1 MLQIFLA
8 VHQYLPFGCNKKTG
22 ADKSWSQILVRQ
34 TSSSRVNHETK
45 SLQITVGL
53 QFLPGE
59 CGGGYT
65 VLVAPTP
72 WYV

>member
-8 VHQYLPFGCNKKTG
+8 VHQYLPYGCNKKQ
-22 ADKSWSQILVRQ
+22 DKAWSQILVRQ

-45 SLQITVGL
+45 SLQIIVGL
-53 QFLPGE
+53 HSLPGE